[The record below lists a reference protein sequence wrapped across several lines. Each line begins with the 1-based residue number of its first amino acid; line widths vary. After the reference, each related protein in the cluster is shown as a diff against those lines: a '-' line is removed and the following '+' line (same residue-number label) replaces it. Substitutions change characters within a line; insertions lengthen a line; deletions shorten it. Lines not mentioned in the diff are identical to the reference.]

1 MDELPEYPR
10 SIIEALRQ
18 PIEDKEIWI
27 NRVNGK
33 THFPADFMLVATMNP
48 CPCGYYGDLLHECT
62 CTSTQIH
69 NYQKKISGPMLD
81 RIDLVINVTATPH
94 QHLICNNYNTGNNHA
109 LAQTQIQ
116 QAQLAQQRRYQS
128 CSFYNSNLSSKQISK
143 TIHLS
148 TELKQ
153 FLDKAASQMN
163 LSARSYFRVIKI
175 ARTIADIDKTDQI
188 SLKHLAEAL
197 QYRSNLN

>member
-1 MDELPEYPR
+1 
-10 SIIEALRQ
+10 
-18 PIEDKEIWI
+18 
-27 NRVNGK
+27 
-33 THFPADFMLVATMNP
+33 
-48 CPCGYYGDLLHECT
+48 
-62 CTSTQIH
+62 
-69 NYQKKISGPMLD
+69 MLD

-153 FLDKAASQMN
+153 FLDKAAGQMN
-163 LSARSYFRVIKI
+163 LSARSYFRVIKV